1 MTARRTAVLLAL
13 LLVAAAPSARAE
25 DPVGHV
31 TSLVG
36 DVSATGPG
44 GAGRALACGDPVF
57 AGDTVTTGDGASA
70 GILMDDVLARVDAE
84 SALTV
89 GRTAAGTPDTR
100 LDRGRVR
107 VIDARDAGE
116 PARLAA
122 RNAEMRVAGSD
133 AEAYVLSEKVG
144 PYAMFCE
151 WDAPLAVSRGPESKQ
166 ADPLHCVIAK
176 DAEPLYV
183 ANAHDERIPATGGP
197 TCPDLASLTDPA
209 DHFSPVATRDVA
221 AGPPVERWSN
231 LAGGP
236 GVPDRDPCGDPGSGC
251 AITRGAPGV
260 IIIDEPPPGG
270 DPQPGGGT
278 FPGAG
283 G

>member
-1 MTARRTAVLLAL
+1 MTARRSLLLAL
-13 LLVAAAPSARAE
+13 PFALAAPAWAD

-36 DVSATGPG
+36 DVRASGPG
-44 GAGRALACGDPVF
+44 GADRALACGDPVF
-57 AGDTVTTGDGASA
+57 AGDTVTTGSGSSA

-89 GRTAAGTPDTR
+89 SRTAAAAPDAQ

-116 PARLAA
+116 PARLGA
-122 RNAEMRVAGSD
+122 RNAEMRVAGND

-151 WDAPLAVSRGPESKQ
+151 WDAPLAVSRGAETKQ

-197 TCPDLASLTDPA
+197 ECPDLAGLTDPGS
-209 DHFSPVATRDVA
+209 HFSPVDTRDVA
-221 AGPPVERWSN
+221 AGPPGGAWSN
-231 LAGGP
+231 LAGGIDGP
-236 GVPDRDPCGDPGSGC
+236 GRDACGDPGSGC
-251 AITRGAPGV
+251 AFTSGTPGV
-260 IIIDEPPPGG
+260 IVIDEPPPGG
-270 DPQPGGGT
+270 DPQPG
-278 FPGAG
+278 AG
-283 G
+283 GFGG

>member
-1 MTARRTAVLLAL
+1 MLARRIAALLPLLPLLAAS
-13 LLVAAAPSARAE
+13 AATAE
-25 DPVGHV
+25 EPVGHV

-36 DVSATGPG
+36 DVRASGPG
-44 GAGRALACGDPVF
+44 GAGRVLACGDPVF

-70 GILMDDVLARVDAE
+70 GILMDDVLARVDAG

-89 GRTAAGTPDTR
+89 GRTGAGTPDAQ

-151 WDAPLAVSRGPESKQ
+151 WDAPLAVSRGPETKQ

-183 ANAHDERIPATGGP
+183 ANAHEERIPATGGP
-197 TCPDLASLTDPA
+197 TCADLAGLTSPD

-221 AGPPVERWSN
+221 AGPPAERWSN
-231 LAGGP
+231 LAGVV
-236 GVPDRDPCGDPGSGC
+236 GVPDRDACGDPGAGC
-251 AITRGAPGV
+251 AFTSGATGV
-260 IIIDEPPPGG
+260 GIVSEPGG
-270 DPQPGGGT
+270 QIDPQPGVPT

>member
-1 MTARRTAVLLAL
+1 MTAPHALAL
-13 LLVAAAPSARAE
+13 LVPLLLLAPVAAGADE
-25 DPVGHV
+25 PVGHV

-36 DVSATGPG
+36 DVRASGPG
-44 GAGRALACGDPVF
+44 GDGRALACGDPVF
-57 AGDTVTTGDGASA
+57 AGDTVTTGSGASA
-70 GILMDDVLARVDAE
+70 GILMDEVLARVDAE

-89 GRTAAGTPDTR
+89 GRTGAGTPDAR

-122 RNAEMRVAGSD
+122 RSAEMRVAGSD

-151 WDAPLAVSRGPESKQ
+151 WDAPLAVSRGAETQ
-166 ADPLHCVIAK
+166 ETGPLHCVIAK

-197 TCPDLASLTDPA
+197 TCPDLAALTAPN

-221 AGPPVERWSN
+221 AGPPLERWSN
-231 LAGGP
+231 LAGAVGTP
-236 GVPDRDPCGDPGSGC
+236 GLDPCGDPGAGC
-251 AITRGAPGV
+251 ASTRGGDGGIV
-260 IIIDEPPPGG
+260 IDEPPPGG
-270 DPQPGGGT
+270 DPQPGAGT
-278 FPGAG
+278 FG
-283 G
+283 GG

>member
-1 MTARRTAVLLAL
+1 MTARRTAALLPWLLLLAAT
-13 LLVAAAPSARAE
+13 AAGGEEA
-25 DPVGHV
+25 VGHV

-36 DVSATGPG
+36 DVRASGPG
-44 GAGRALACGDPVF
+44 GGGRVLACGDPVF
-57 AGDTVTTGDGASA
+57 AGDTVTTGNGSSA
-70 GILMDDVLARVDAE
+70 GILMDDVLARVDAG

-89 GRTAAGTPDTR
+89 GRTGAGTPDAQ

-107 VIDARDAGE
+107 VIDARDAGD

-122 RNAEMRVAGSD
+122 RNAEMRVAGND

-151 WDAPLAVSRGPESKQ
+151 WDAPLAVSRGAETKQTDPE
-166 ADPLHCVIAK
+166 HCVIAK

-183 ANAHDERIPATGGP
+183 ADAHDERIPATGGP
-197 TCPDLASLTDPA
+197 ECPDLAALAAPA

-221 AGPPVERWSN
+221 AGPPTGRWSS
-231 LAGGP
+231 LAGVIEIP
-236 GVPDRDPCGDPGSGC
+236 GRDACGDPGSGC
-251 AITRGAPGV
+251 ATTRGNGGV
-260 IIIDEPPPGG
+260 IIIDEPPPGT

-278 FPGAG
+278 FG
-283 G
+283 GG